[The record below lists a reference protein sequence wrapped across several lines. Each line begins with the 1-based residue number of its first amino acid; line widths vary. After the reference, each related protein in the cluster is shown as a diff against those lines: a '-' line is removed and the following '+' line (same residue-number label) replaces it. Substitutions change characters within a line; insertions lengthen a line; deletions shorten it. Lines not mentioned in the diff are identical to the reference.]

1 MENKNIFENENVRL
15 RLIDLEY
22 DYKEKFAS
30 NIESEIKR
38 AKTDFE
44 VEVRRIY
51 KEETHRDLPKIWKY
65 THLMNLLKKFEN
77 RYINKRVRI

>member
-1 MENKNIFENENVRL
+1 MENKNIFENENVKL

-51 KEETHRDLPKIWKY
+51 KEETHRDLPKNLEIY
-65 THLMNLLKKFEN
+65 TSNELIKKI
-77 RYINKRVRI
+77 RK

>member
-1 MENKNIFENENVRL
+1 MENKNIFENENVKL

-44 VEVRRIY
+44 VEVR
-51 KEETHRDLPKIWKY
+51 
-65 THLMNLLKKFEN
+65 
-77 RYINKRVRI
+77 